1 MKVEANDNKKLS
13 GDGHRLSRRAGADSK
28 DIQEKK
34 KSISNI

>member
-1 MKVEANDNKKLS
+1 MKVEANDNNKKLS

-34 KSISNI
+34 NQ